1 MRIFLRNALKFIL
14 PYATAL
20 AVIAV
25 WALYSEIKLYRSN
38 IRIAPD
44 VRYVV
49 VGDSQSEMAVDP
61 EYFPHLANHSI
72 AALSLDQSLYKI
84 RDLLSTNA
92 DRDFTIILDV
102 SPKRMVHGDQ
112 PLTASDFESRYAL
125 LNFIHF
131 FSPRRKIGEPIKIL
145 RDRIV
150 KSAFKHLTHKKF
162 TKKRNKLS
170 KNPWGGFQPRN
181 EKRWLSNPE
190 ETANEAR
197 QYISESL
204 TEAASSTEIVAH
216 NMAILDEIITTVKA
230 NGKEIILL
238 TTPWHGSLLD
248 GLSQKLIT
256 PFSANMQ
263 MLADQH
269 GLKWLNTIE
278 WHTPDDGWLNQ
289 NHLNANGAILYTTYL
304 REQISKEN

>member
-1 MRIFLRNALKFIL
+1 MKTFLKNSIKFLL
-14 PYATAL
+14 PYGAVLL
-20 AVIAV
+20 AVV
-25 WALYSEIKLYRSN
+25 TWALFIEIRLYYSK
-38 IRIAPD
+38 IRVSADI
-44 VRYVV
+44 RYIV
-49 VGDSQSEMAVDP
+49 VGDSQSEMAIAP
-61 EYFPHLANHSI
+61 AYFPCLANHSI
-72 AALSLDQSLYKI
+72 AGLSLDQSLYKI

-102 SPKRMVHGDQ
+102 SPRRMLHGDQ
-112 PLTASDFESRYAL
+112 PLAASDFESRYAL

-131 FSPRRKIGEPIKIL
+131 FSSRRKIGEPIIIL

-150 KSAFKHLTHKKF
+150 KSAFNHLTHRKF

-170 KNPWGGFQPRN
+170 KNPWGGFQARS

-204 TEAASSTEIVAH
+204 KEAASSTETVAH
-216 NMAILDEIITTVKA
+216 NMAILEEIITTVKA

-278 WHTPDDGWLNQ
+278 WHTPDEGWLNQ
-289 NHLNANGAILYTTYL
+289 NHLNASGAILYTTDL
-304 REQISKEN
+304 REQIVKEN